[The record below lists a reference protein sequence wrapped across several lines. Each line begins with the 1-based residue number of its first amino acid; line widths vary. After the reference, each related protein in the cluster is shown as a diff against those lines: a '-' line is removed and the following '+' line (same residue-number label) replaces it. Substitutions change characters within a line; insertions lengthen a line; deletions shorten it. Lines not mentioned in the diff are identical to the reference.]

1 MAIQVG
7 RTVVSFCIKSIP
19 VDKLGRERLKKE
31 CRPLLNNNRD
41 QKSSDYNKELHKRQ
55 VNKLPSIQNT
65 IPMSLVQGSNPEQAT
80 MVGFNN
86 PGSGVNYNVDNENLP
101 QSSSGQGPHLYQH
114 QATAD
119 QDMLTTELA
128 KNSNN

>member
-31 CRPLLNNNRD
+31 CRPLLQNNRD
-41 QKSSDYNKELHKRQ
+41 QKSSDYNKDKSIRQFGQ
-55 VNKLPSIQNT
+55 VNKLPTIANT
-65 IPMSLVQGSNPEQAT
+65 ILNQGTNPEQAT

-86 PGSGVNYNVDNENLP
+86 PANANFNLDNENLP

-128 KNSNN
+128 KNN